1 MSMTDPLADMLTR
14 IRNGQMAEKQTVAM
28 PASKL
33 KAAVA
38 GILKEEGFI
47 TDYEEHDEGNG
58 KRTLTVELK
67 YFQGEPVIAHL
78 QRASRPGL
86 RRYSGSGEIPNLL
99 NGLGVV
105 ILTTSKGVMTDRQAR
120 AENIG
125 GELLCTV
132 Y

>member
-1 MSMTDPLADMLTR
+1 MSMTDPIADMLTR
-14 IRNGQMAEKQTVAM
+14 IRNGQMAEKHSVSM

-33 KAAVA
+33 KTAVA
-38 GILKEEGFI
+38 RILQEEGF
-47 TDYEEHDEGNG
+47 TNGYEEHDEGNG
-58 KRTLTVELK
+58 KRTLSVELK
-67 YFQGEPVIAHL
+67 YFNGQPVITHL

-86 RRYSGSGEIPNLL
+86 RRYAGSDEIPKVLR
-99 NGLGVV
+99 GLGVV

>member
-1 MSMTDPLADMLTR
+1 MSMTDPIADMLTR
-14 IRNGQMAEKQTVAM
+14 IRNGQMAEKQTVSM
-28 PASKL
+28 PGSKQ
-33 KAAVA
+33 KAAIA
-38 GILKEEGFI
+38 RILQDEGFI
-47 TDYEEHDEGNG
+47 AGYEEAEGVGG
-58 KRTLTVELK
+58 KKTLTIELK
-67 YFQGEPVIAHL
+67 YFNGEPVISTL

-86 RRYSGSGEIPNLL
+86 RQYAKADDIPRVL

>member
-1 MSMTDPLADMLTR
+1 MSMTDPIADMLTR
-14 IRNGQMAEKQTVAM
+14 IRNGQMAEKQSVTM

-33 KAAVA
+33 KTAVA
-38 GILKEEGFI
+38 RILQEEGFI
-47 TDYEEHDEGNG
+47 TGYEEHDQGGG

-67 YFQGEPVIAHL
+67 YFKGEPVITHV

-86 RRYSGSGEIPNLL
+86 RQYAKADDIPKVL

>member
-1 MSMTDPLADMLTR
+1 MLTR

>member
-1 MSMTDPLADMLTR
+1 MTDPIADMLTR
-14 IRNGQMAEKQTVAM
+14 IRNGQMAEKHSVSM

-33 KAAVA
+33 KTAVA
-38 GILKEEGFI
+38 RILQEEGFI
-47 TDYEEHDEGNG
+47 AGHEEHDEGNG

-67 YFQGEPVIAHL
+67 YFNGEPVITHL

-86 RRYSGSGEIPNLL
+86 RRYAGADEIPKVLR
-99 NGLGVV
+99 GLGVV

>member
-1 MSMTDPLADMLTR
+1 MSMTDPIADMLTR
-14 IRNGQMAEKQTVAM
+14 IRNGQMAEKHTVSM
-28 PASKL
+28 PGSKQ
-33 KAAVA
+33 KTAIAR
-38 GILKEEGFI
+38 ILQEEGFI
-47 TDYEEHDEGNG
+47 AGYQEIEEGN
-58 KRTLTVELK
+58 KTTLTIELK
-67 YFQGEPVIAHL
+67 YFQGEPVIANL

-86 RRYSGSGEIPNLL
+86 RQYAKADEIPKVL

-132 Y
+132 H

>member
-1 MSMTDPLADMLTR
+1 MSMTDPIADLLTR
-14 IRNGQMAEKQTVAM
+14 IRNGQMAEKRTVSM

-33 KAAVA
+33 KTAVA
-38 GILKEEGFI
+38 RILQEEGFI
-47 TDYEEHDEGNG
+47 AGYEEQDEGNG
-58 KRTLTVELK
+58 KRSLTIELK
-67 YFQGEPVIAHL
+67 YFNGEPVITHL

-86 RRYSGSGEIPNLL
+86 RRYAGADEIPRVLR
-99 NGLGVV
+99 GLGVV